1 MLLNPKT
8 LLMPFCVLVLDMF
21 NHGVI
26 VNVVRI
32 DMRKYHLYAH
42 RVFV

>member
-26 VNVVRI
+26 VNVVSNAVGP
-32 DMRKYHLYAH
+32 DHLNS
-42 RVFV
+42 